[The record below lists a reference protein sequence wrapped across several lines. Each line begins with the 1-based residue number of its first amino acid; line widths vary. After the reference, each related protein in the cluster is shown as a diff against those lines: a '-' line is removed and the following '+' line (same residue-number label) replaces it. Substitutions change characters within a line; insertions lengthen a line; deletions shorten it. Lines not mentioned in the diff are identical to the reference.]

1 MNKHRKKLLMGVLGL
16 IAVFYIGDWL
26 IQNLLEGPL
35 EERRIAQVRMEK
47 DIEKQKEILAR
58 ARQAG
63 KQLSVWEEQS
73 LPSNTEVASSTYQVW
88 LLQVIQRAGLAAQGV
103 NSSEPVTRKGV
114 YSLLSFSA
122 RAHGTL
128 EQLTRFLFEF
138 YRAGHL
144 HQIRSLA
151 ITPIQKTGEL
161 DLTITVEAMVLPS
174 TERVKEFTTQTSDRL
189 ASENLDD
196 YMSIV
201 TRNLFD
207 VGGGLDPTDQTVLTT
222 VTYVNDEPE
231 VWFSL
236 RGTDEL
242 LKLKKGDRLEI
253 GQFSGTLTEIEDGD
267 VIIESDGEHWLLSIG
282 ENLTQATALPPEY

>member
-1 MNKHRKKLLMGVLGL
+1 MNKHRNKLLMGILGL
-16 IAVFYIGDWL
+16 IAVFLAGNWL
-26 IQNLLEGPL
+26 LENLLEGPL
-35 EERRIAQVRMEK
+35 EARRQTQASLEK
-47 DIEKQKEILAR
+47 SIEKQQVSLAR
-58 ARQAG
+58 ARKAG

-88 LLQVIQRAGLAAQGV
+88 LLQIIQHAGLSAQGV
-103 NSSEPVTRKGV
+103 NSSEPVTRKG

-144 HQIRSLA
+144 HQIRSLS

-161 DLTITVEAMVLPS
+161 DLAISVEAMVLPS
-174 TERVKEFTTQTSDRL
+174 TGRDKEFTTQISDRL
-189 ASENLDD
+189 ASEKLDD

-201 TRNLFD
+201 ERNLFD
-207 VGGGLDPTDQTVLTT
+207 VVGGLDPTDQTVLTT
-222 VTYVNDEPE
+222 VTYVDDEPE

-242 LKLKKGDRLEI
+242 LKLKKGDRLES
-253 GQFSGTLTEIEDGD
+253 GQFSGIISEIDDTD
-267 VIIESDGEHWLLSIG
+267 VIIKSDGERWLLSIG

>member
-26 IQNLLEGPL
+26 IENLLEGPL
-35 EERRIAQVRMEK
+35 EARRVAQVRMEK
-47 DIEKQKEILAR
+47 DIEKQKETLAR
-58 ARQAG
+58 ARRAG
-63 KQLSVWEEQS
+63 KQLSVWEAQS
-73 LPSNTEVASSTYQVW
+73 LPSNTEVAGSTYQVW

-103 NSSEPVTRKGV
+103 NSSEPVTRKDI

-189 ASENLDD
+189 ASDNLDD

-201 TRNLFD
+201 KRNFFD

-236 RGTDEL
+236 RGTDEM

-253 GQFSGTLTEIEDGD
+253 GQFSGTLSEIEDGD
-267 VIIESDGEHWLLSIG
+267 VIIESDGERWLLSIG

>member
-1 MNKHRKKLLMGVLGL
+1 MNKHRKKLLLGVLGL
-16 IAVFYIGDWL
+16 IVIFYAGDWL
-26 IQNLLEGPL
+26 LENLLEGPL
-35 EERRIAQVRMEK
+35 EARRKTKASLEK
-47 DIEKQKEILAR
+47 NIQTQEESLAR
-58 ARQAG
+58 ARKAG

-88 LLQVIQRAGLAAQGV
+88 LLQVIQRAGLSAQGV
-103 NSSEPVTRKGV
+103 NSSEPINKGM

-122 RAHGTL
+122 RAHGSL

-144 HQIRSLA
+144 HQLRSLS

-161 DLTITVEAMVLPS
+161 DLVISVEAMVLPS
-174 TERVKEFTTQTSDRL
+174 TDRDKEFATQISDRL
-189 ASENLDD
+189 ASEKLED

-201 TRNLFD
+201 KRNLFD

-222 VTYVNDEPE
+222 VTYVDGKPE
-231 VWFSL
+231 VWFLL

-253 GQFSGTLTEIEDGD
+253 GLFSGTLAEIEDTD
-267 VIIESDGEHWLLSIG
+267 VILESEGERWLLSIG